1 MTRAFNSTSQYL
13 AGRGRQ
19 ISELKGSLEVY
30 RATSIMAKD
39 IKGNPVLRKQ
49 KEKKKMKAIIEL
61 AIHL

>member
-1 MTRAFNSTSQYL
+1 MMTHDFNSKSQYL

-19 ISELKGSLEVY
+19 ISELKGSLVVY

-49 KEKKKMKAIIEL
+49 KEKKK
-61 AIHL
+61 